1 MGRNIIL
8 KPKTKMK
15 KRIDQ
20 ASKLAN
26 LALLDKPESSPS
38 DGFQYIIDVPVGQL
52 VDTSS
57 GLRAI
62 VIDNNEVSTSVLVL
76 KADNHPQK
84 DKDFYLGKHRWGNE
98 TEVKI
103 IGD

>member
-1 MGRNIIL
+1 M
-8 KPKTKMK
+8 KPKTRMNK
-15 KRIDQ
+15 KIEQ
-20 ASKLAN
+20 AHKLAK
-26 LALLDKPESSPS
+26 LALNDKPTSNPPK
-38 DGFQYIIDVPVGQL
+38 GYMYIKDVPVGEL
-52 VDTSS
+52 VDTNG

-62 VIDNNEVSTSVLVL
+62 VIDNNEVSTSVLVI

>member
-15 KRIDQ
+15 KKIDQ

-62 VIDNNEVSTSVLVL
+62 VIDNNEVSTS
-76 KADNHPQK
+76 QK

>member
-1 MGRNIIL
+1 MERIAL

-15 KRIDQ
+15 KKLEQ
-20 ASKLAN
+20 AHN
-26 LALLDKPESSPS
+26 LAMTALINKPVWKPAN
-38 DGFQYIIDVPVGQL
+38 GFQYIKDVSVGEL
-52 VDTSS
+52 VDTGS

-76 KADNHPQK
+76 RADNHPQK
-84 DKDFYLGKHRWGNE
+84 DRNFYLGKHRWGNE

>member
-1 MGRNIIL
+1 M

-15 KRIDQ
+15 KKIEQ
-20 ASKLAN
+20 AHN
-26 LALLDKPESSPS
+26 LAMTALINKPVWKPAN
-38 DGFQYIIDVPVGQL
+38 GFQYIKDVPVGEL
-52 VDTSS
+52 VDTDS

-76 KADNHPQK
+76 RADNHPQK
-84 DKDFYLGKHRWGNE
+84 DRNFYLGKHRWGNE